1 PPSPTAARAI
11 TITQVKADD
20 FVATFSNRGA
30 ELVSFRLLKYYT
42 KPKGGEPVELVKAR
56 DPSRTDFPFAI
67 EGRDAGLT
75 VKLNTALYEVRNDVT
90 KGSGDLEYRYVS
102 PEGVAVAKTFHF
114 SDEYLFTFAVSV
126 SPPMPYRL
134 AIGPGIRTL

>member
-1 PPSPTAARAI
+1 
-11 TITQVKADD
+11 
-20 FVATFSNRGA
+20 
-30 ELVSFRLLKYYT
+30 
-42 KPKGGEPVELVKAR
+42 
-56 DPSRTDFPFAI
+56 FAI

-114 SDEYLFTFAVSV
+114 SNEYLFTFAVSV

-134 AIGPGIRTL
+134 AIGPGIRTLEPDEKDSQFTVTGNGVVQRDDDLKVIRREKSDRINVYEAV